1 MSAFVVDELCFELRR
16 SRRRSTLQDTVDRFG
31 ELVLS
36 APEQCDTGVL
46 ERFVRER
53 RFWIYTKLA
62 AKEAQRPAPVRKEF
76 VNGEGFPY
84 LGRSYRLLLVDEQA
98 VPLKLTNGRF
108 QLDRRRLDGARS
120 HFVDWYASRG
130 REWLEQ
136 RVGRWVPRVG
146 RAPRD
151 VRVQDLGFRWGSCG
165 SRGDLNLHWATI
177 VLLPPIIDY
186 ILVHELVH
194 LHESRHTPE
203 FWQRLGRVV
212 PDYESKKRW
221 LAENGGCSIPFQE
234 AFALGSGGQ
243 RRT

>member
-1 MSAFVVDELCFELRR
+1 MNAFVVDGLCFELRR
-16 SRRRSTLQDTVDRFG
+16 SPRRSTVQVTVDRFG
-31 ELVLS
+31 DLVLS
-36 APEQCDTGVL
+36 APEQCDTGAL
-46 ERFVRER
+46 ELFVREK

-62 AKEAQRPAPVRKEF
+62 AKEAQRPAPLRKEF

-98 VPLKLTNGRF
+98 VPLKLSTGRF

-146 RAPRD
+146 RASREIR
-151 VRVQDLGFRWGSCG
+151 VRDLGFRWGSCG
-165 SRGDLNLHWATI
+165 SGGNLNMHWATI
-177 VLLPPIIDY
+177 LLPPPIIDY

-194 LHESRHTPE
+194 LHEPRHSAE
-203 FWQRLGRVV
+203 FWRRVERVIPDYRSRKHWLADNGCTVV
-212 PDYESKKRW
+212 PFR
-221 LAENGGCSIPFQE
+221 
-234 AFALGSGGQ
+234 
-243 RRT
+243 

>member
-1 MSAFVVDELCFELRR
+1 MTQFTVDELCLELRR
-16 SRRRSTLQDTVDRFG
+16 SPRRSTVQVTVDRFG

-46 ERFVRER
+46 ERFVREK

-62 AKEAQRPAPVRKEF
+62 QKEAQRPSRVRKEF

-84 LGRSYRLLLVDEQA
+84 LGRSYRLLLVDEQEL
-98 VPLKLTNGRF
+98 PLKLMNSRF
-108 QLDRRRLDGARS
+108 QLDRSELRRARS
-120 HFVDWYASRG
+120 HFVDWYALRG

-136 RVGRWVPRVG
+136 RVGRWVPRIG

-151 VRVQDLGFRWGSCG
+151 IRVQDLGFRWGSCG
-165 SRGDLNLHWATI
+165 SGGNLNLHWATV
-177 VLLPPIIDY
+177 VLPPPIIDY

-194 LHESRHTPE
+194 LREPRHTPE
-203 FWQRLGRVV
+203 FWLRLGRVL

-221 LAENGGCSIPFQE
+221 LAQNGGALIPF
-234 AFALGSGGQ
+234 
-243 RRT
+243 